1 MTDLGDGIKG
11 GGRRRG
17 LGRGLSL
24 LIPESTNDAKDN
36 GGDRVLTVP
45 VEFLQ
50 PSPFQ
55 PRRIFADDALDG
67 LVDSVRAKGVMQPLL
82 VRRVK
87 DQPDRYEIIAGE
99 RRWRAAQRAGLH
111 ELPAV
116 VHDLSDR
123 DALEVAL
130 LENVQRQDLSPLEEA
145 EGYSRLI
152 DEFGHTQQ
160 ELANVVG
167 KSRSHIANLLRL
179 LTLPPAVRD
188 MVETGVLSAGHARA
202 LLNAEAPVDLAKR
215 IVAKGLNVRQAEML
229 VRLEKASAKSAD
241 DTTASSV
248 VGKDADTVALERDLA
263 SRLGLKVTLK
273 TKGKGGVLSI
283 AYRSLDQL
291 DSFLNRI
298 R

>member
-1 MTDLGDGIKG
+1 MTDLGEGTKG

-17 LGRGLSL
+17 LGRGLSQ
-24 LIPESTNDAKDN
+24 LIPETASDAKA
-36 GGDRVLTVP
+36 GGREGVLTVP
-45 VEFLQ
+45 IEFLQ

-55 PRRIFADDALDG
+55 PRRTFADAELNG
-67 LVDSVRAKGVMQPLL
+67 LADSIRAKGVMQPLL
-82 VRRVK
+82 VRRAE
-87 DQPDRYEIIAGE
+87 DRPGHYEIVAGE

-123 DALEVAL
+123 DTLEVAL

-160 ELANVVG
+160 ELADIVG

-179 LTLPPAVRD
+179 LTLPLAVRD
-188 MVETGVLSAGHARA
+188 MVESGALSAGHARA
-202 LLNAEAPVDLAKR
+202 LLNAEAPVELAKT
-215 IVAKGLNVRQAEML
+215 ILAKGMNVRQAEML
-229 VRLEKASAKSAD
+229 VRLEKARARPNGSAD
-241 DTTASSV
+241 RPGAS
-248 VGKDADTVALERDLA
+248 KDPDIIALERELA
-263 SRLGLKVTLK
+263 GRLGLKVTLK

-283 AYRSLDQL
+283 AYGSLDQL
-291 DSFLNRI
+291 EGLLNRF